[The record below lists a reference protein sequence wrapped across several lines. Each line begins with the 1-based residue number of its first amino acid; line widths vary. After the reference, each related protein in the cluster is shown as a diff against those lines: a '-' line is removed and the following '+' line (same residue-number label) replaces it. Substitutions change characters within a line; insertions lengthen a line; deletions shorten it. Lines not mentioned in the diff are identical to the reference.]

1 MKKLNITK
9 EQFNR
14 SRYFQKK
21 YGTLEYVSESGK
33 VYKTSKG
40 NLIRFNESIEDIRNR
55 SKNARNSMLKEITN
69 SEKFKEVIERLEDK
83 IGKAADNGKQFAA
96 DVIDTS
102 WGPCSNELFFQ
113 AVCKYFQ
120 DNGFEVVQHRCPDG
134 FGLRDHYDICWD
146 D

>member
-33 VYKTSKG
+33 VFKTSKG

-69 SEKFKEVIERLEDK
+69 SEEFKEEIERLEDK
-83 IGKAADNGKQFAA
+83 IGKAADNGKHFAD
-96 DVIDTS
+96 DVIITYC
-102 WGPCSNELFFQ
+102 GPYKNELFFQ
-113 AVCKYFQ
+113 AVCKYF
-120 DNGFEVVQHRCPDG
+120 
-134 FGLRDHYDICWD
+134 
-146 D
+146 